1 MAGYLRY
8 KIYGKWIFII
18 AEKKFCYLKNC
29 FDKVETFF
37 LLNSTAMKN
46 FITLKLNKM
55 KISKPQNFNCWSIA
69 LFALTI
75 IFTSCQKQEILNEP
89 SPNLQSSNIAGREG
103 EYR

>member
-8 KIYGKWIFII
+8 KIYGKWVFII

-46 FITLKLNKM
+46 LIRPSLIPIYFLGYYEKAIREAISIT
-55 KISKPQNFNCWSIA
+55 
-69 LFALTI
+69 
-75 IFTSCQKQEILNEP
+75 
-89 SPNLQSSNIAGREG
+89 
-103 EYR
+103 

>member
-46 FITLKLNKM
+46 LIRPSLISHILLRVLLKGIK
-55 KISKPQNFNCWSIA
+55 
-69 LFALTI
+69 
-75 IFTSCQKQEILNEP
+75 
-89 SPNLQSSNIAGREG
+89 GG
-103 EYR
+103 Y